1 MKPTKTVG
9 LLGAI
14 AGTAVLLAACG
25 GSDADSGDST
35 TIIRTDQ
42 GLAVAA
48 IGAGFD
54 PRLKAAT
61 NQDGAEQGS
70 ELVGASGFPAADTVA
85 TGDRLSPY
93 YAPSFQEGG
102 NGITVQGYGTA
113 SADADSAIIELY
125 FFANGGGGFEP
136 QPVPEPGTS
145 SRSSDG
151 STGIAVGEPAPPAG
165 DFGDSLQT
173 VDPITEAQLQSVIDA
188 LVAAGVARDDIEF
201 IGQGYY
207 DKYSSS
213 ATLRATVANLDAV
226 DAAVNAATAAA
237 ANLGSIQLSSTNVVY
252 TIADC
257 AALESEATKA
267 AVDDA
272 KDRGTA
278 FAQTLGVGIGA
289 ITGASNYSYSPYGG
303 SACGSAYGG
312 PYPLADASIAASGSR
327 TVQVFANVSVTYAIQ

>member
-1 MKPTKTVG
+1 MKPPKMVG
-9 LLGAI
+9 VLGAI
-14 AGTAVLLAACG
+14 SGAALLLAACG
-25 GSDADSGDST
+25 RSDDDSGDST
-35 TIIRTDQ
+35 TNIRTDN

-54 PRLKAAT
+54 PRLNAASDE
-61 NQDGAEQGS
+61 DGS
-70 ELVGASGFPAADTVA
+70 ASADERAAAPALTKPDIAGTDQ
-85 TGDRLSPY
+85 RLSPY
-93 YAPSFQEGG
+93 YAPELQQGG

-125 FFANGGGGFEP
+125 FFANGGGGVEP
-136 QPVPEPGTS
+136 QPAPAPDTS

-151 STGIAVGEPAPPAG
+151 STGIAVGEPVPPGGGAA
-165 DFGDSLQT
+165 DSLQT
-173 VDPITEAQLQSVIDA
+173 VDQITEAQLQPVIDA
-188 LVAAGVARDDIEF
+188 LAAAGIARADIEF

-213 ATLRATVANLDAV
+213 ATLRATVANLDTV

-237 ANLGSIQLSSTNVVY
+237 ASLGPIQLSSTNVVY
-252 TIADC
+252 TKSDC
-257 AALESEATKA
+257 AALESAALKA

-272 KDRGTA
+272 KDRGVA
-278 FAQTLGVGIGA
+278 FAQTLGLGIGA

-312 PYPLADASIAASGSR
+312 PYPLAVDSVAASASR

>member
-1 MKPTKTVG
+1 MKTSK
-9 LLGAI
+9 A
-14 AGTAVLLAACG
+14 AVLLGLAAAGALLLSACG
-25 GSDADSGDST
+25 GSDGDSGDST
-35 TIIRTDQ
+35 SNIRTDN

-54 PRLKAAT
+54 PRLKAESD
-61 NQDGAEQGS
+61 QDGAEQTS
-70 ELVGASGFPAADTVA
+70 DRIGAPGFPDADTVA
-85 TGDRLSPY
+85 TDDRLSPY

-102 NGITVQGYGTA
+102 SGITVQGYGTA

-125 FFANGGGGFEP
+125 FFANGGGGVEP
-136 QPVPEPGTS
+136 QPAPAPDTS

-151 STGIAVGEPAPPAG
+151 STGIAVGEPASPGG
-165 DFGDSLQT
+165 DFGDRLQT
-173 VDPITEAQLQSVIDA
+173 VDPITEAQLQPVIDA
-188 LVAAGVARDDIEF
+188 LVGAGVPREDIEF

-213 ATLRATVANLDAV
+213 ATLRATVSNLAV
-226 DAAVNAATAAA
+226 LDAAVNAATAAA
-237 ANLGSIQLSSTNVVY
+237 ANLGPIQLSSTNVVY

-257 AALESEATKA
+257 AALESAATKA

-272 KDRGTA
+272 KDRGIA
-278 FAQTLGVGIGA
+278 FAQALGVDIGA

-312 PYPLADASIAASGSR
+312 PYPLAVDSASASGSR